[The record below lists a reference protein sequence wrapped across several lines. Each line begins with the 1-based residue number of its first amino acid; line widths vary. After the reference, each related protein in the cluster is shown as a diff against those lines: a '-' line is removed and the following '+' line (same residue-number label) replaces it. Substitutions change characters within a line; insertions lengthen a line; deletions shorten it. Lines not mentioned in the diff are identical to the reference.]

1 MMTTTISMNTMQT
14 TTILETERLILRTWS
29 LEDAEEGYRIWSD
42 EEVMRYIGAGRRNT
56 DVEQTRGWLNRMIA
70 HQEKHGFC
78 FWAVVEKES
87 NQLIGSCGMAYQ
99 VDGGL
104 PIEFGYTLARPFW
117 GRGLATEA
125 AAAALRYI
133 FEKIDVPEI
142 AASVDSRNVAS
153 QRVLEK
159 IGFVYQRTEQLE
171 EGVDFRYVALRER
184 SVKVEAKAR
193 LVGEKSK

>member
-1 MMTTTISMNTMQT
+1 MTVIPTK
-14 TTILETERLILRTWS
+14 TILETERLRLRTWS
-29 LEDAEEGYRIWSD
+29 LADAEDGYRIWSD
-42 EEVMRYIGAGRRNT
+42 AEVMRYIGNGQPNA
-56 DVEQTRGWLNRMIA
+56 DVEQTRGWLSRMIA

-78 FWAVVEKES
+78 FWAVLEKES

-99 VDGGL
+99 LDGGL
-104 PIEFGYTLARPFW
+104 PIEFGYTLARAFW

-125 AAAALRYI
+125 ARTALRYV

-171 EGVDFRYVALRER
+171 TGVDFWYAWRVAER
-184 SVKVEAKAR
+184 
-193 LVGEKSK
+193 KS